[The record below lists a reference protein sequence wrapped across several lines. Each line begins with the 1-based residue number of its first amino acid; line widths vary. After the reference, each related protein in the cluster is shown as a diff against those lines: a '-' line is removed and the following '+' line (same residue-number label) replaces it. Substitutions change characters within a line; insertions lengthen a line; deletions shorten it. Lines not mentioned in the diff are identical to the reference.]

1 MTLPA
6 TCWED
11 AYRTQ
16 VEAAI
21 ELRAENAELRATLD
35 LLMAADERA
44 VDAWRAAHPGTALV
58 LPDRAAL
65 VVWLLGQNAALR
77 VVAVEVCA
85 VARVWATVWGDK
97 LSAESL
103 ERFAELE
110 RQILNEPQPSGRAL

>member
-1 MTLPA
+1 MTRPA

-11 AYRTQ
+11 AYRAQ
-16 VEAAI
+16 VEAVI

-35 LLMAADERA
+35 AVMAADERA

-58 LPDRAAL
+58 RPDRAAL
-65 VVWLLGQNAALR
+65 VAWLLEQHAELR

-97 LSAESL
+97 LSTESIQ
-103 ERFAELE
+103 RFAELE
-110 RQILNEPQPSGRAL
+110 PQILKEPQP